1 MKLLQQPLQLLLLVS
16 SPLKQPQSRSSS
28 PQVLLPQML
37 LHLHRRSQ
45 PRNKHSPRHS
55 NHLRPTALLLH
66 HQRQQL
72 LPLQQQQ
79 KLSLLLHRQQLKQ
92 RRQGPQ
98 PGASLHKPLL
108 LVARLRALLSSPQL
122 LHSQLQLSLSKAS
135 HHHPQPSSLRT
146 QSLVQSLSR
155 PSRQGSSKVEH
166 KQCLQQQQP
175 QQEKRSARNA
185 QQLLS
190 QNE

>member
-1 MKLLQQPLQLLLLVS
+1 VKLLQQLLHLLLLVS
-16 SPLKQPQSRSSS
+16 SPLKQLQSRSSS

-37 LHLHRRSQ
+37 LHLHHRSQ
-45 PRNKHSPRHS
+45 PRNKHSPPHS
-55 NHLRPTALLLH
+55 NHLRLMALLLRH
-66 HQRQQL
+66 PRQL
-72 LPLQQQQ
+72 LLQLQQQQ
-79 KLSLLLHRQQLKQ
+79 KLSLLLHQQQLKQ

-108 LVARLRALLSSPQL
+108 LVARLRALPSSPQL

-135 HHHPQPSSLRT
+135 HQHLCLSSLQK
-146 QSLVQSLSR
+146 QSLRHSLGK
-155 PSRQGSSKVEH
+155 PSRQRSSKLDH
-166 KQCLQQQQP
+166 KQCLQQHP
-175 QQEKRSARNA
+175 QQDKRSARNA